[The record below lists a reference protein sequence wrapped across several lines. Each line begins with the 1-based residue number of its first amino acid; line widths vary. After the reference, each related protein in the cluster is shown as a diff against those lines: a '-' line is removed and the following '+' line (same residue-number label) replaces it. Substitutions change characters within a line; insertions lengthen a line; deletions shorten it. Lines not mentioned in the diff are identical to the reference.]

1 MNKLSFEYFLN
12 LKEMS
17 VATFGKNKG
26 KHINDIDR
34 GYAKWM
40 LDKIKEGGPTSF
52 NFLADDGSGSLSKT
66 QVEDALKIVLSGQKV
81 APTSTKEPIKAIAA
95 TSMPPAIK
103 EPGSV
108 EPEVKPAEK
117 PAEKP
122 LSSYLIPADKISDYQ
137 KKIEE
142 AFANSNK
149 HLVINALAG
158 TGKSTVLKHL
168 AAKFSSGKK
177 WLYIV
182 FNRKNADEA
191 TSGSKAFPPN
201 VETMTS
207 HKFLAKV
214 LEATRKERPGLLP
227 SSKPTTGS
235 SDEGEDFGNKLTK
248 ILDHWWFYNLVSKME
263 SSLSSSKQGYL
274 TRYNRKRN
282 RKEVAYALKN
292 KINKIVSLAKNF
304 AINPNKSDA
313 YNKIK
318 EIIKKYNITGELY
331 ESESSEAPST
341 PDFTEEYIDLS
352 LSVLKA
358 TAPTGSINDRV
369 LDSTQDFDD
378 IIWWPTLHPEE
389 MVWPTSA
396 QYEVALVDEVQDFN
410 NAQKVML
417 ENLAKNGIRIVV
429 VGDPQQSI
437 YRFRGADAQGFS
449 NIESLLKS
457 SSRGASTH
465 DLPVNY
471 RSGKK
476 IIDHVNKTTHVK
488 DLKAGLSHE
497 GEVNP
502 DADQENLVSQV
513 ENEFSKNGSLNQETA
528 FIARN
533 NAPLFEVSLRLLK
546 NNIPFQ
552 IVGKDFSNEILN
564 FIYRV
569 VGKDKIAIG
578 KLESKNMSLNRFVE
592 EMENYLQ
599 DKVEKYENKK
609 DKEKY
614 LEELEKMHAAMIG
627 LISHLESEK
636 TGGLEAAPSPPSER
650 QSSMSVYGYQRPRTT
665 RKSRYYDHQ
674 IYENQQNIQTVEDLC
689 NHIKNL
695 FKGLDPREN
704 KRDAEVYDK
713 IDKKKT
719 VILTTAHKSK
729 GLEFERVN
737 IISDE
742 LFPPETTKD
751 ADEEK
756 QQEQNAKYVA
766 YTRATHTL
774 NISKSKK

>member
-1 MNKLSFEYFLN
+1 MNKLSFEHFFQV
-12 LKEMS
+12 KEM
-17 VATFGKNKG
+17 AITTFGKHRG
-26 KHINDIDR
+26 KHINDIDK

-40 LDKIKEGGPTSF
+40 LDKIQEGGKTAFS
-52 NFLADDGSGSLSKT
+52 FLADDGSGELNKK
-66 QVEDALKIVLSGQKV
+66 QVEDALKIILSGQKV
-81 APTSTKEPIKAIAA
+81 APTSVNSPIKAVSA
-95 TSMPPAIK
+95 TSM
-103 EPGSV
+103 V
-108 EPEVKPAEK
+108 REPEQPTPFAEAKPIE
-117 PAEKP
+117 
-122 LSSYLIPADKISDYQ
+122 SYMIPADKISDYQ
-137 KKIEE
+137 KKIED
-142 AFANSNK
+142 AFSNSDK
-149 HLVINALAG
+149 HLVIGALAG
-158 TGKSTVLKHL
+158 SGKSTVLKHL
-168 AAKFSSGKK
+168 AAKFSGGKK
-177 WLYIV
+177 WLYLV

-191 TSGSKAFPPN
+191 TSGPKAFPPN
-201 VETMTS
+201 IETMTS

-214 LEATRKERPGLLP
+214 LNTTRQEKPGLLP
-227 SSKPTTGS
+227 ASKPVS
-235 SDEGEDFGNKLTK
+235 SSADEGQDFGNKLTK
-248 ILDHWWFYNLVSKME
+248 ILDHKWFYDLVSKLE
-263 SSLSSSKQGYL
+263 SSIERSKQGYL

-282 RKEVAYALKN
+282 RPEVTYALKN
-292 KINKIVSLAKNF
+292 KVNRIVSLAKNF
-304 AINPNKSDA
+304 AINPSKSDA

-318 EIIKKYNITGELY
+318 EILRKYNISGELY
-331 ESESSEAPST
+331 ESEDAPST
-341 PDFTEEYIDLS
+341 PDFTNEYIDLS
-352 LSVLKA
+352 LEVLKA
-358 TAPTGSINDRV
+358 TAPSGSINDPY

-378 IIWWPTLHPEE
+378 IIWWPTLHPNEV
-389 MVWPTSA
+389 VWPTKA

-429 VGDPQQSI
+429 VGDKNQSI

-457 SSRGASTH
+457 SPRGASTH

-488 DLKAGLSHE
+488 DLKAGRGHE
-497 GEVNP
+497 GEVNA
-502 DADQENLVSQV
+502 DADQDVLMGQV
-513 ENEFSKNGSLNQETA
+513 EDEFSKKGELSQETA

-533 NAPLFEVSLRLLK
+533 NAPLFEVSLRLLR

-564 FIYRV
+564 FIYRI

-578 KLESKNMSLNRFVE
+578 KLESKNMNLDRFAY
-592 EMENYLQ
+592 EMENY
-599 DKVEKYENKK
+599 VEEKRNKYENKK

-614 LEELEKMHAAMIG
+614 LEELEKMYVAMNG
-627 LISHLESEK
+627 LIDHLKNDDS
-636 TGGLEAAPSPPSER
+636 GFSPQPSPSY
-650 QSSMSVYGYQRPRTT
+650 QKSMGVYGYQRRPQKR
-665 RKSRYYDHQ
+665 SRYYDHK

-704 KRDAEVYDK
+704 QRDAEAYEK
-713 IDKKKT
+713 INKKKT

-742 LFPPETTKD
+742 LFSQGTEKG
-751 ADEEK
+751 ADEEN

-774 NISKSKK
+774 NISKSKKS